1 MAKKLISEKE
11 VITTTLSL
19 EGTLNLDELSGFLM
33 EFEETGEKNV
43 VEKLKKYNGRYG
55 VLKFTIKDE
64 KDIDEE

>member
-19 EGTLNLDELSGFLM
+19 EGTLNLDNLQGFLM
-33 EFEETGEKNV
+33 EFEESGEKSV
-43 VEKLKKYNGRYG
+43 DEKLKKYNGRYG
-55 VLKFTIKDE
+55 VLKFTIKEE